1 MTELVALGTPMLAIE
16 LSQRSGGVALVR
28 KGVEPLTVSITG
40 GRRERDELLPAI
52 RSVLESARVQVGDL
66 ATVAVDTGPGGFTG
80 LRISIAAGQMLAEV
94 SGAMVV
100 GVPGAEVA
108 AASTSSIRDGDR
120 TGTILVVAATRNGT
134 AWVTRLHRTDPDR
147 DWRPVGTAEL
157 LEDPPD
163 ERFEVVLA
171 DAHLEPEW
179 RAFFTASGIEIIGR
193 PSAVAIALRAKCV
206 FPVPGGPSSPM
217 LYPAAHGAPSACWH
231 ACTSARSTAFS
242 QCRPTSWLRSS
253 DGMPPASPVARRQP
267 SFAQFRYSLSGN
279 EDSQEP

>member
-1 MTELVALGTPMLAIE
+1 MTELVTLGTPMLAIE

-179 RAFFTASGIEIIGR
+179 RAFFTASGIEIID
-193 PSAVAIALRAKCV
+193 PIHS
-206 FPVPGGPSSPM
+206 PGGFAGLLARSLDEVMPASWFVSSDPATLLP
-217 LYPAAHGAPSACWH
+217 LYPREPEAVRLWKQRAC
-231 ACTSARSTAFS
+231 R
-242 QCRPTSWLRSS
+242 
-253 DGMPPASPVARRQP
+253 
-267 SFAQFRYSLSGN
+267 
-279 EDSQEP
+279 